1 MKFIVAEEIF
11 QKLPNACFG
20 VVMARGLKN
29 DRPQPAVAQAFEAAL
44 AAAQARFQNAKIKE
58 LPEIAPYRD
67 AFRTL
72 GINPNKYP
80 CSIEALFSR
89 IAKGK
94 GLPAI
99 NPIVDLGN
107 AVSLA
112 HVVPIG
118 AHDLA
123 GADAD
128 IMVRPAEA
136 GDIFT
141 PFGAA
146 ESEAPEI
153 GEAVYAVGNVVRT
166 RRWTWRQSEIGKI
179 TPATTD
185 VFFPIDGFAG
195 FNEVSVLAARDAIA
209 QSLKAIFGVVPVVGF
224 VDAAHPE
231 MALNG

>member
-44 AAAQARFQNAKIKE
+44 AAAQARFQSAKVKE

-123 GADAD
+123 DADAD
-128 IMVRPAEA
+128 IMVRLAEA

-195 FNEVSVLAARDAIA
+195 FNEANVLAARDAIA
-209 QSLKAIFGVVPVVGF
+209 ESLTALFGVEPVVGF

-231 MALNG
+231 MTLDC

>member
-44 AAAQARFQNAKIKE
+44 AAAQARFQSAKVKE
-58 LPEIAPYRD
+58 FPEIAPYRD

-89 IAKGK
+89 IAKRK

-123 GADAD
+123 DADAD
-128 IMVRPAEA
+128 IMVRLAEA

-179 TPATTD
+179 TPSTTD

-195 FNEVSVLAARDAIA
+195 FNETSVLAARDAIA
-209 QSLKAIFGVVPVVGF
+209 ESLTALFGVAPIVGF

>member
-1 MKFIVAEEIF
+1 MKFVVAEEIF

-20 VVMARGLKN
+20 VVMARGLQN
-29 DRPQPAVAQAFEAAL
+29 DRPQPAVSEQFEAAL
-44 AAAQARFQNAKIKE
+44 AAAQARFQNVKVKE

-195 FNEVSVLAARDAIA
+195 FNETSVLAARDAIA
-209 QSLKAIFGVVPVVGF
+209 ESLTALFGVAPIVGF

>member
-1 MKFIVAEEIF
+1 MKFIVADEIF

-44 AAAQARFQNAKIKE
+44 AAAQARFQSAKVKE

-209 QSLKAIFGVVPVVGF
+209 QSLKAIFGVEPVVGF